1 MNFKEYLENLTNLPL
16 LTETVDEDP
25 LITNQDTFDKLKME
39 FIKAILEDG
48 NTYRP
53 SEHFL
58 KAGRDKLKDK
68 SSSQKRHQIAVDY
81 LTKLRDK
88 YFTSGIAY
96 DLKRQFINGKVN
108 NIDDMLRIYS
118 GDKSVFNLIK
128 SKLFNYIPIYP
139 VIKNSGSENYNA
151 IIFDNAGRMIEVVA
165 KKVCNET
172 RDNKGGYTLYN
183 KNIGWVFEKD
193 HYFKLVT
200 AYVVADKSEHIA
212 YAVKFAD
219 SPVTK
224 PVSDLI
230 VKNFNKN
237 FRGERLNLAQYQSPA
252 ARAAIW
258 SEVKNY
264 KKNLME
270 SDYYDMLEVLSIAF
284 VEKFKNEKEKLNKLI
299 VSKNGVLG
307 FNQDYL
313 TADKQ
318 IQDAH
323 DMIDINA
330 RTVAKQRE
338 TYGIINANIH
348 EWLNNPNV
356 PIETIA
362 AKTTK
367 KARDSKIIPTADV
380 TDEEELNNTEEQST
394 NNQYY
399 KRTNYDNY
407 NKAKKPVQ
415 PPKMT
420 AALRASLR
428 NLGR

>member
-25 LITNQDTFDKLKME
+25 LITSVDAFEKLKME

-68 SSSQKRHQIAVDY
+68 SASQKRHQIAIDY

-96 DLKRQFINGKVN
+96 DLKRQFINGKIN
-108 NIDDMLRIYS
+108 NIDDMLRIYN

-128 SKLFNYIPIYP
+128 SKLFDYIPIYP
-139 VIKNSGSENYNA
+139 VIKNTGSENYNA
-151 IIFDNAGRMIEVVA
+151 IIFDKAGRMIEVVA
-165 KKVCNET
+165 KKVCNVS
-172 RDNKGGYTLYN
+172 RGNNGGYTLFN

-200 AYVVADKSEHIA
+200 AYVVADKAEHIA

-237 FRGERLNLAQYQSPA
+237 FKGERLNLAQYQSPA

-258 SEVKNY
+258 AEVKNY

-284 VEKFKNEKEKLNKLI
+284 VEKFKNEKEKLNNLI
-299 VSKNGVLG
+299 VSKNGILG

-313 TADKQ
+313 TGNKQ
-318 IQDAH
+318 IQDAF
-323 DMIDINA
+323 DMININA
-330 RTVAKQRE
+330 RSDAKQRE
-338 TYGIINANIH
+338 TYNIINANIH

-362 AKTTK
+362 AKNTK
-367 KARDSKIIPTADV
+367 KARDNKIIPTADV
-380 TDEEELNNTEEQST
+380 TDEKEIDNTEEI
-394 NNQYY
+394 
-399 KRTNYDNY
+399 DNT
-407 NKAKKPVQ
+407 KEQKIKKPLP

-420 AALRASLR
+420 ANLRAAMR
-428 NLGR
+428 AFR

>member
-25 LITNQDTFDKLKME
+25 LITTMDAFDKLKME

-58 KAGRDKLKDK
+58 SAGRDKLKNK
-68 SSSQKRHQIAVDY
+68 SASQKRHQIAVDY
-81 LTKLRDK
+81 LSKLREN
-88 YFTSGIAY
+88 YFASSIPY
-96 DLKRQFINGKVN
+96 DLKRQFINGKIN
-108 NIDDMLRIYS
+108 NIDDMLRIYR
-118 GDKSVFNLIK
+118 GDKGVFNLIK
-128 SKLFNYIPIYP
+128 SKLFDFIPIYP
-139 VIKNSGSENYNA
+139 VIKNNGSENYNA
-151 IIFDNAGRMIEVVA
+151 IIFNKAGQMIEVVA
-165 KKVCNET
+165 KKICNIS
-172 RDNKGGYTLYN
+172 RANNGGYTLFN
-183 KNIGWVFEKD
+183 KNIGWAFEKD

-237 FRGERLNLAQYQSPA
+237 FKSGRLNLAEYQSPA

-258 SEVKNY
+258 AEVKEY
-264 KKNLME
+264 KKKLME

-284 VEKFKNEKEKLNKLI
+284 VEKFKNEKEKLKNLI

-313 TADKQ
+313 SGSKQ
-318 IQDAH
+318 IQDAF
-323 DMIDINA
+323 DMININA
-330 RTVAKQRE
+330 RTMAKQRE
-338 TYGIINANIH
+338 TYSIINANIH

-356 PIETIA
+356 SIETIA
-362 AKTTK
+362 EKNVK
-367 KARDSKIIPTADV
+367 KARDAKLLPTADV
-380 TDEEELNNTEEQST
+380 TDEEELDNTEEI
-394 NNQYY
+394 
-399 KRTNYDNY
+399 DNTKKID
-407 NKAKKPVQ
+407 NTKEEKPKKPLP

-420 AALRASLR
+420 PNLRAAKKAFR
-428 NLGR
+428 

>member
-25 LITNQDTFDKLKME
+25 LITTMDTFDKLKME

-68 SSSQKRHQIAVDY
+68 SSSQRRHQIAVDY
-81 LTKLRDK
+81 LTKLREK
-88 YFTSGIAY
+88 YFASNIPY
-96 DLKRQFINGKVN
+96 DLKRQFINGKIN
-108 NIDDMLRIYS
+108 NIDDMLRIYR
-118 GDKSVFNLIK
+118 GDRSVFNLIK
-128 SKLFNYIPIYP
+128 SKLFDFIPVYP

-151 IIFDNAGRMIEVVA
+151 IIFDKSGRMIEVVA

-172 RDNKGGYTLYN
+172 RDNNGGYTLFN

-200 AYVVADKSEHIA
+200 AYVVADKAEHIA

-237 FRGERLNLAQYQSPA
+237 FRGGRLNLEQYKSPA
-252 ARAAIW
+252 ARAEIW
-258 SEVKNY
+258 AQVKNY
-264 KKNLME
+264 KKSLME

-284 VEKFKNEKEKLNKLI
+284 VEKFKTEKEKLKNLI

-313 TADKQ
+313 TGNKQ
-318 IQDAH
+318 IQDAF
-323 DMIDINA
+323 DMININA
-330 RTVAKQRE
+330 RSNAKQRE
-338 TYGIINANIH
+338 TYSIINANIH

-356 PIETIA
+356 PIENIA
-362 AKTTK
+362 AKNTK
-367 KARDSKIIPTADV
+367 KVRDAKILPMADV
-380 TDEEELNNTEEQST
+380 TDDEEELNNTEEI
-394 NNQYY
+394 
-399 KRTNYDNY
+399 DNTKKID
-407 NKAKKPVQ
+407 NTKEQKPKKPVQ

-420 AALRASLR
+420 ANLRAAAR
-428 NLGR
+428 AFR

>member
-25 LITNQDTFDKLKME
+25 LITSVDVFEKLKME

-68 SSSQKRHQIAVDY
+68 SASQKRHQIAIDY

-88 YFTSGIAY
+88 YFASGIAY
-96 DLKRQFINGKVN
+96 DLKRQFINGKIN

-128 SKLFNYIPIYP
+128 SKLFNFIPIYP
-139 VIKNSGSENYNA
+139 VIKNNGSENYNA
-151 IIFDNAGRMIEVVA
+151 IIFDKAGRMIEVVA
-165 KKVCNET
+165 KKVCNISRT
-172 RDNKGGYTLYN
+172 NNGGYTLFN
-183 KNIGWVFEKD
+183 KDIGWVFEKD

-237 FRGERLNLAQYQSPA
+237 FKSGRLDLAQYQSPA

-258 SEVKNY
+258 AEVKKY
-264 KKNLME
+264 KKQLME
-270 SDYYDMLEVLSIAF
+270 SEYYDMLEVLSIAF
-284 VEKFKNEKEKLNKLI
+284 VEKFKNEKEKLKNLI
-299 VSKNGVLG
+299 VSKNGILG

-313 TADKQ
+313 SSNKQ
-318 IQDAH
+318 IQDAY
-323 DMIDINA
+323 DMININA
-330 RTVAKQRE
+330 RTDAKQRE
-338 TYGIINANIH
+338 TYSIINANIH

-362 AKTTK
+362 EKNTK
-367 KARDSKIIPTADV
+367 KVRDAKILPTADV
-380 TDEEELNNTEEQST
+380 TDEEEELDNTEEI
-394 NNQYY
+394 
-399 KRTNYDNY
+399 DNT
-407 NKAKKPVQ
+407 KEQKPKKPLP

-420 AALRASLR
+420 PALRAAMR
-428 NLGR
+428 GFR

>member
-25 LITNQDTFDKLKME
+25 LITTMDAFDKLKME

-58 KAGRDKLKDK
+58 SAGRDKLKNK
-68 SSSQKRHQIAVDY
+68 SASQMRHQIAVNY
-81 LTKLRDK
+81 LTKLREN
-88 YFTSGIAY
+88 YFASSIPY
-96 DLKRQFINGKVN
+96 DLKRQFINGKIN
-108 NIDDMLRIYS
+108 NIDDMLRIYR
-118 GDKSVFNLIK
+118 GDKGVFNLIK
-128 SKLFNYIPIYP
+128 SKLFNFIPIYP
-139 VIKNSGSENYNA
+139 VIKNIGSENYNA
-151 IIFDNAGRMIEVVA
+151 IIFDKAGRMIEVVA
-165 KKVCNET
+165 KKVCNISRT
-172 RDNKGGYTLYN
+172 NNGGYTLFN

-237 FRGERLNLAQYQSPA
+237 FKSGRLNLAEYQSPA

-258 SEVKNY
+258 AEVKKY
-264 KKNLME
+264 KKQLME
-270 SDYYDMLEVLSIAF
+270 SEYYDMLEVLSIAF
-284 VEKFKNEKEKLNKLI
+284 VEKFKNEKEKLKNLI
-299 VSKNGVLG
+299 VSKNGILG

-313 TADKQ
+313 SGNKQ
-318 IQDAH
+318 IQDAY
-323 DMIDINA
+323 DMININA
-330 RTVAKQRE
+330 RTDAKQRE
-338 TYGIINANIH
+338 TYSIINTNIH

-362 AKTTK
+362 EKNTK
-367 KARDSKIIPTADV
+367 KVRDAKIIPTADV
-380 TDEEELNNTEEQST
+380 TDEEELDNTEEI
-394 NNQYY
+394 
-399 KRTNYDNY
+399 DNTKEIV
-407 NKAKKPVQ
+407 NTKEQKPKKPLP

-420 AALRASLR
+420 ANLRAAVKAFR
-428 NLGR
+428 